1 MTTVQSEP
9 ITPAII
15 EEMPRPSR
23 PRRFQFIE
31 RARLYLVLYLLLFPT
46 LLGMLVFNY
55 YPKFEAIVMSLYD
68 WDGQFT
74 KDFIGFKNFA
84 DLFTGRDPLFW
95 PTFQLVGILL
105 VANAL
110 KMWPSIF
117 AAITLHRMKSEKWQ
131 YFYRVMFVLPMVIPG
146 LVWLLIWKN
155 FFDPNVGIMNK
166 LLNATGMMHV
176 LNWLDVAM
184 PNVAAALQPIVNNVV
199 KPGFGNIWG
208 MLLVGVI
215 FASMT
220 FGLRGLIKAWVWWV
234 ILLLTGIF
242 LFPGSR
248 YTFLQTLPET
258 SRTPMAAVFFAAPFI
273 AIIGAGLML
282 EKLIGKRG
290 LAIMKWT
297 GMGIIAAASVL
308 IALTMIW
315 YAPTNQFSTGAPAWL
330 SNEKLVIPSLIFWGF
345 PWIGTVG
352 VLIYLAGLS
361 SISQDV
367 YEAAELDG
375 VSSLGK
381 MFRIEL
387 PLIMTQVRINL
398 IFMTIGTLTD
408 YGLILLLLGPDG
420 GPSNVGMVPGLY
432 MYKKAF
438 VEARFGY
445 ACALGMV
452 MFALILLITVI
463 YQKYVKVDK

>member
-1 MTTVQSEP
+1 MTTVQTQP
-9 ITPAII
+9 LTPAII
-15 EEMPRPSR
+15 EELPKPSGR
-23 PRRFQFIE
+23 HFTKFVDRG
-31 RARLYLVLYLLLFPT
+31 RLYLVLYLLLFPT
-46 LLGMLVFNY
+46 LLGMMVFNY

-84 DLFTGRDPLFW
+84 DLFSGRDPLFW

-166 LLNATGMMHV
+166 FLNATGMMQV
-176 LNWLDVAM
+176 LNWLDYAM
-184 PNVAAALQPIVNNVV
+184 PRVASSLQPIINHVV
-199 KPGFGNIWG
+199 KPGFGNIWA

-215 FASMT
+215 VASMT
-220 FGLRGLIKAWVWWV
+220 MGIKGLIKGWVWWV
-234 ILLLTGIF
+234 ILLLTGVF

-248 YTFLQTLPET
+248 YTWLSSLPAGSQPAMT
-258 SRTPMAAVFFAAPFI
+258 AILIAVPFVV
-273 AIIGAGLML
+273 IIGAGLL
-282 EKLIGKRG
+282 AQKLAGNRG
-290 LAIMKWT
+290 LAAMKWIGT
-297 GMGIIAAASVL
+297 GIIAAASLL
-308 IALTMIW
+308 IVLTMIW
-315 YAPTNQFSTGAPAWL
+315 YAPTNQFVSGAPAWL

-352 VLIYLAGLS
+352 VLLYLAGLS
-361 SISQDV
+361 AISQDV

-381 MFRIEL
+381 VFRIEL

-408 YGLILLLLGPDG
+408 YGLILLLLGSSG

-432 MYKKAF
+432 MYQKAF
-438 VEARFGY
+438 VDARFGY

-463 YQKYVKVDK
+463 YQKYVKIDK

>member
-9 ITPAII
+9 ITPAIVGQA
-15 EEMPRPSR
+15 PKPSR
-23 PRRFQFIE
+23 GRQWLDRG
-31 RARLYLVLYLLLFPT
+31 RLYMVLYLLIAPT
-46 LLGMLVFNY
+46 LIGMIVLNY
-55 YPKFEAIVMSLYD
+55 YPKFEAVIMSLYD

-74 KDFIGFKNFA
+74 KDFIGFKNFS

-105 VANAL
+105 VANAI

-117 AAITLHRMKSEKWQ
+117 AAITLHRLKNEKWQ
-131 YFYRVMFVLPMVIPG
+131 YIYRVLFVLPMVIPS
-146 LVWLLIWKN
+146 LVWLLVWKN

-166 LLNATGMMHV
+166 MLNATGLMYV
-176 LNWLDVAM
+176 LDWLDGLMPKVAWF
-184 PNVAAALQPIVNNVV
+184 LQPVVDNVV
-199 KPGFGNIWG
+199 NPAFGNLWA
-208 MLLVGVI
+208 MLLLGAVV
-215 FASMT
+215 ASMS
-220 FGLRGLIKAWVWWV
+220 FGKRGLIKAWVWWA
-234 ILLLTGIF
+234 ILLLTGVF
-242 LFPGSR
+242 LFSGSR
-248 YTFLQTLPET
+248 YEFLSSLPEG
-258 SRTPMAAVFFAAPFI
+258 SRSMAAALLVVTPFVIII
-273 AIIGAGLML
+273 ALGLVL
-282 EKLIGKRG
+282 EKFAGSRG
-290 LAIMKWT
+290 LTIMKWT
-297 GMGIIAAASVL
+297 GLGIIGAAALLVL
-308 IALTMIW
+308 LTKVW
-315 YAPTNQFSTGAPAWL
+315 YAPTNQFAAGTPAWL
-330 SNEKLVIPSLIFWGF
+330 SNEKLVIPSLILWGF

-352 VLIYLAGLS
+352 VLLYLAGLQA
-361 SISQDV
+361 ISQDV

-375 VSSLGK
+375 VSSIGK
-381 MFRIEL
+381 IFRIEL
-387 PLIMTQVRINL
+387 PLILTQVRINL

-438 VEARFGY
+438 VDARFGY